1 MTGEIGKVTLSVSRL
16 DCDLEELIGLFLSV
30 DCSQLEL
37 VSEVNGSETAVQ
49 S

>member
-1 MTGEIGKVTLSVSRL
+1 MTGAIGKVALLVLRL
-16 DCDLEELIGLFLSV
+16 DCDLEELIGLYLSV

-37 VSEVNGSETAVQ
+37 VSEVNGSETVVQ